1 MRFKQLLLKMAPTL
15 GKGVLV
21 SEVEQTLDI
30 LKTTTIPAWKGFQ
43 EVMST
48 HKTPCVAVVD
58 YEKKYKGKLKKGSPY
73 KNVFIALEN
82 MVILSE
88 YMVSAIED
96 KFAEDLTR
104 SSLSAYA
111 LNILKLTS
119 IISFASRYAR
129 NLAVYLVNCQ
139 NVEETGNEDDK
150 PNKADT
156 RFVEENLYPFLAVV
170 DLFNTPA
177 KELVAKLEDIPD
189 LIVNEE
195 NVETQQAVAGADIDP
210 LKMNFIS
217 PRYNPFMFWNSRR
230 ARYQAD
236 KYKQAQADLQEIQ
249 CRLLLLKQKQQNK
262 NDAKLEKQIEYYTNL
277 NNKLKAEIEDME
289 EEYGLND

>member
-1 MRFKQLLLKMAPTL
+1 MQFKQLLLKMAPTL

-30 LKTTTIPAWKGFQ
+30 LKTATIPAWKGFQ

-48 HKTPCVAVVD
+48 HKTPCIAVVD

-82 MVILSE
+82 MVLVSE
-88 YMVSAIED
+88 YMLAAIED

-111 LNILKLTS
+111 LNILKLS
-119 IISFASRYAR
+119 NIISFASRYAR
-129 NLAVYLVNCQ
+129 TLAVFLTNQQ

-150 PNKADT
+150 PTKAAT
-156 RFVEENLYPFLAVV
+156 KFIEENLYPFLNVV
-170 DLFNTPA
+170 ELFNTPA
-177 KELVAKLEDIPD
+177 KELINKLEQIPD
-189 LIVNEE
+189 IIVNED
-195 NVETQQAVAGADIDP
+195 NVEKQNTVPGMEIDP

-230 ARYQAD
+230 ARWQAD
-236 KYKQAQADLQEIQ
+236 KYKQAQVDLQEIQ
-249 CRLLLLKQKQQNK
+249 CRLLLLKQKQQDK
-262 NDAKLEKQIEYYTNL
+262 NDVKLEKQIEYYTNL
-277 NNKLKAEIEDME
+277 NNKLKAEIEYME

>member
-30 LKTTTIPAWKGFQ
+30 LKTATIPAWKGFQ

-82 MVILSE
+82 MVLVSE
-88 YMVSAIED
+88 YMLTAIED
-96 KFAEDLTR
+96 KFVEDLTR

-111 LNILKLTS
+111 LNILKLSS

-129 NLAVYLVNCQ
+129 SLAVYLTNQQ
-139 NVEETGNEDDK
+139 NVEETGNDDDK
-150 PNKADT
+150 PTKAAT
-156 RFVEENLYPFLAVV
+156 KFIEENLYPFFNVV
-170 DLFNTPA
+170 ELFNTSA
-177 KELVAKLEDIPD
+177 KELVNKLEQIPD
-189 LIVNEE
+189 IIVNEE
-195 NVETQQAVAGADIDP
+195 NVEKQHAVPGMDIDP

-230 ARYQAD
+230 ARWQAD

-249 CRLLLLKQKQQNK
+249 CRLLLLKQKQQDK

-277 NNKLKAEIEDME
+277 NNKLKAEIEYME